1 MDMENEKRPRI
12 IISGGGTGGHIFPAV
27 SIALA
32 VKSLCP
38 EAEILFVGAEG
49 RMEMQRVPA
58 AGFEIKGLPICGF
71 DRKNPLKNIAVL
83 FKIMRSQRMAR
94 RIIREFKPMVA
105 VGVGGYASGPTL
117 RMAGKMGVP
126 TLLQEQNSYAGVT
139 NKILAKKARRICVA
153 YDGMERF
160 FPADKILLTGNPV
173 RPSLTENMTGR
184 EQAARSMGLDPSK
197 RIILI
202 IGGSLGARSL
212 NESVMG
218 NLELI
223 RMSDDIQ
230 FVWQTGK
237 YYFDEMKKRLSET
250 VPVRNLFPTD
260 FVQDMD
266 LAYAAADLVI
276 SRAGAGT
283 ISELCLLGKAV
294 ILVPSP
300 NVAEDHQTRNAMAL
314 ADKNAAV
321 HIADADSR
329 KELIPAAVDLVKD
342 RDRLKSLRE
351 NILKLGIDDS
361 AVTIAREVLALAGY
375 NAGKVALQD
384 IKAVYFIG
392 AGGIG
397 MSALERYFLSRGCA
411 VAGYDRTPTDL
422 TSELAAEGARIH
434 FEDDLNLIPPE
445 FKEREKTLVVYTPA
459 IKPSENRELRWFRSN
474 GFDVQKRA
482 QVLGTLTRS
491 LDGLCVA
498 GTHGKTTT
506 SAMTAHILH
515 GMPGGCNAF
524 LGGILKNYNSNLL
537 TSPDSRYVVIEA
549 DEYDRSFHHL
559 RPLRSVITAID
570 ADHLDIYGNYGNYV
584 ESFRKY
590 TSLIKPGGA
599 LVLNSSLEESFKPDL
614 QEGVSLYTY
623 GVEKGDFHASGIVI
637 KDGEIRFDLISPL
650 ECISDIELGV
660 PVPVNVENA
669 VAAIALAQLSGAGE
683 KVIREAMKSFRGCD
697 RRFDFRL
704 KGEKVFLTDYAHH
717 PAELRQCALSLR
729 KLYEGR
735 RITAIFQPHLYSRTR
750 DFYKGFADSL
760 SLFDEVWLTGIYP
773 AREEP
778 IPGVSSS
785 LIADNMKPGVCKG
798 IIAKDDVEELVRS
811 IRDDVQVLVTVGAGD
826 LEDYADRIT
835 AILKTK

>member
-1 MDMENEKRPRI
+1 MENEKKPRI

-27 SIALA
+27 SIAFA
-32 VKSLCP
+32 VKKLCP

-71 DRKNPLKNIAVL
+71 DRKNPLKNVAVL
-83 FKIMRSQRMAR
+83 FKIIRSQIMAR
-94 RIIREFKPMVA
+94 RIIKEFKPMVA

-117 RMAGKMGVP
+117 RMAGRMGVP

-139 NKILAKKARRICVA
+139 NKILAKKACRICVA

-160 FPADKILLTGNPV
+160 FPADKIMLTGNPV

-184 EQAARSMGLDPSK
+184 DHAARMMGLDPDK
-197 RIILI
+197 RTILI
-202 IGGSLGARSL
+202 VGGSLGARTL

-218 NLELI
+218 SLELI
-223 RMSDDIQ
+223 RMSENIQ

-237 YYFDEMKKRLSET
+237 FYYEEMKRRLSET
-250 VPVRNLFPTD
+250 APVQNLFPTD

-283 ISELCLLGKAV
+283 ISELCLLGKPV

-300 NVAEDHQTRNAMAL
+300 NVAEDHQTKNAMAL
-314 ADKNAAV
+314 ADKDAAI

-329 KELIPAAVDLVKD
+329 KELIPAAVDLVQNQE
-342 RDRLKSLRE
+342 RLKSLRE

-375 NAGKVALQD
+375 NAGKVDLND
-384 IKAVYFIG
+384 IKSVYFIG

-411 VAGYDRTPTDL
+411 VAGYDRTPTEL
-422 TSELAAEGARIH
+422 TSELAAEGVRIH
-434 FEDDLNLIPPE
+434 FEDDLTLVPDE
-445 FKEREKTLVVYTPA
+445 FKDRDSTLVVYTPA
-459 IKPSENRELRWFRSN
+459 IKISDNKELRWFHSN

-506 SAMTAHILH
+506 SSMTAHILH
-515 GMPGGCNAF
+515 GMPEGCNAF

-570 ADHLDIYGNYGNYV
+570 ADHLDIYGNYENYV

-599 LVLNSSLEESFKPDL
+599 LILNSKLEESFKPEL
-614 QEGVSLYTY
+614 QVGVSLYTY

-637 KDGEIRFDLISPL
+637 RDGELKFDLISPV
-650 ECISDIELGV
+650 ENIQDIELGV

-669 VAAIALAQLSGAGE
+669 VAAIALAQLSGADS
-683 KVIREAMKSFRGCD
+683 KVIREAMMSFKGCD
-697 RRFDFRL
+697 RRFDFRI

-735 RITAIFQPHLYSRTR
+735 KITAIFQPHLYSRTK
-750 DFYKGFADSL
+750 DFYKEFAESL
-760 SLFDEVWLTGIYP
+760 SLFDEVWLTEIYP

-778 IPGVSSS
+778 IPGVTSN

-798 IIAKDDVEELVRS
+798 IVSRKDVEGLVSS
-811 IRDDVQVLVTVGAGD
+811 IKDKVEVLVTVGAGD

-835 AILKTK
+835 EILKTK